1 MTKISKTK
9 STMVLAVIIGIFT
22 ILYCSLIFN
31 QNIWTDE
38 AFTIDLT
45 RKNNLLDIIRQT
57 AIDVHPPL
65 YYVIVKCFISLFGS
79 SFQVYKLVSILPMLL
94 TMLLSVTHIKRW
106 FGVTQA
112 GLFLVFLNA
121 IPCVMEYSVQ
131 IRMYSWC
138 IFFITLAGLS
148 AYGVYTQ
155 GTFRQ
160 YCALTLSALC
170 ACYTHNFAMI
180 SAVMLYF
187 LLGTALIIHHKK
199 FPLRWLLSGVVV
211 GAGYLPWLPVLLRQ
225 TGSRVG
231 NYWIAPVTMETI
243 LGYFSDL
250 FGSRLPYT
258 AVLFGILLILGLC
271 CFKDTRREERFVVL
285 LALVPVLTAL
295 AGILVSVLVTPFF
308 IARYLLP
315 CMGLVALFLA
325 VGFGRALQRRVSLV
339 LLSAFLAVMAANAY
353 YTNVLS
359 EYYSTHTGELLCY
372 LEEAMEEN
380 DLILYNNQEYGFIY
394 ECYFSPNQLCFLD
407 DMDFDAAYHQIWYFD
422 SCVSPWLPDDVLQ
435 AHGLTKEYIATL
447 GIEQND
453 FILYRIFRKE
463 GVL

>member
-1 MTKISKTK
+1 
-9 STMVLAVIIGIFT
+9 MVLAVIIGIFT

-199 FPLRWLLSGVVV
+199 FPLRWLL
-211 GAGYLPWLPVLLRQ
+211 
-225 TGSRVG
+225 
-231 NYWIAPVTMETI
+231 
-243 LGYFSDL
+243 
-250 FGSRLPYT
+250 
-258 AVLFGILLILGLC
+258 
-271 CFKDTRREERFVVL
+271 
-285 LALVPVLTAL
+285 
-295 AGILVSVLVTPFF
+295 
-308 IARYLLP
+308 
-315 CMGLVALFLA
+315 
-325 VGFGRALQRRVSLV
+325 
-339 LLSAFLAVMAANAY
+339 
-353 YTNVLS
+353 
-359 EYYSTHTGELLCY
+359 
-372 LEEAMEEN
+372 
-380 DLILYNNQEYGFIY
+380 
-394 ECYFSPNQLCFLD
+394 
-407 DMDFDAAYHQIWYFD
+407 
-422 SCVSPWLPDDVLQ
+422 
-435 AHGLTKEYIATL
+435 
-447 GIEQND
+447 
-453 FILYRIFRKE
+453 
-463 GVL
+463 